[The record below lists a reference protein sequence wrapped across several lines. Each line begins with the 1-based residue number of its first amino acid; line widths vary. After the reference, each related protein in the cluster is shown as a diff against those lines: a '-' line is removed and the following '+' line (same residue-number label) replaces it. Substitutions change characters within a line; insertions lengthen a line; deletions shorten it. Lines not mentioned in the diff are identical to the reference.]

1 MSSGSIQ
8 IAAQGMQDVYLNG
21 TPEVSYFTGVFRR
34 HSTFL
39 LQTAEYPFD
48 TPVQFGGLGK
58 VKIPYRGDLLI
69 GTTLKV
75 VLPPLYTPGQGWVYP
90 LATNSE
96 FVPWI
101 RDQATLAKIRTNLP
115 TFKTYFSDGANTI
128 TYINRSV
135 AYYNTYSPYSA
146 SITSNVAFSNV
157 TNYPITYSSTL
168 LNVQPQMGEVT
179 LSFDSSYGTPP
190 YSTSQVVTVVDQTV
204 RPVDQTVLIEGPVT
218 ACTTTGVTIDVNR
231 VLGSGINQD
240 WEISLFSHTNL
251 MAPGQTVSG
260 LPYQGTITVNQ
271 VGASTAVVKSDKPQ
285 NITAIILPIL
295 VDFNDGANKICR
307 ALATSSTR
315 TVPQL
320 IRLICTQSS
329 NATSIQEGYTVL
341 GLPYTGR
348 IEVYETFTNQEY
360 TSSGVS
366 FNYSTIGVVC
376 FVDQIIKP
384 ITSLTSVT
392 FWNTD
397 PTPLNIANAK
407 IISPS
412 CIPWIR
418 NDFMYVTYN
427 PIVSGFVWNTIYPL
441 VKPISSVF
449 MNISNTDPISVGMNI
464 TGLSTL
470 TGNVTVTSLPAIQVV
485 TPIKL
490 GSAEYFTLS
499 GTIVVK
505 LLYSETPVSTANVA
519 YVQYPSDIDY
529 SFLNISLIDYRFTPG
544 IKVVYTSNNNI
555 FGTVVGVTG
564 DQSNQILTIFDQTLP
579 PSGNVIPV
587 SIYNNLNLIAVANA
601 SVNNY
606 SYITSVNFGPSAVI
620 SNVTVVSGL
629 VVNGLPVQTTDVRT
643 LSNSVTSNVITTSF
657 SQQSVIPISSNVVVT
672 YSNLTASTTGNVSY
686 TYFTNP
692 VTISKLAFPSQQSCV
707 FWGFDPATVTF
718 SGSR

>member
-75 VLPPLYTPGQGWVYP
+75 VLPPLYTPGYGWVYP

-96 FVPWI
+96 YVPWI
-101 RDQATLAKIRTNLP
+101 KDQATLAKIRTNLP

-135 AYYNTYSPYSA
+135 AYYNTYSPYGA
-146 SITSNVAFSNV
+146 SITANVAFSNV
-157 TNYPITYSSTL
+157 TNYPITYSSTP
-168 LNVQPQMGEVT
+168 LNVQPQMGQVT
-179 LSFDSSYGTPP
+179 LSFDDSYGTAP
-190 YSTSQVVTVVDQTV
+190 YSTSQVVTAVDES
-204 RPVDQTVLIEGPVT
+204 VLIAGPVT
-218 ACTTTGVTIDVNR
+218 ACTTTGVTINVNK
-231 VLGSGINQD
+231 VLGSGINQN
-240 WEISLFSHTNL
+240 WEISLFSPINL
-251 MAPGQTVSG
+251 IANNQTLTG

-271 VGASTAVVKSDKPQ
+271 VGASTIIVKSDQPQ
-285 NITAIILPIL
+285 NITAIVLPIF
-295 VDFNDGANKICR
+295 VDFNDGADKICR
-307 ALATSSTR
+307 ALVTSTTR

-329 NATSIQEGYTVL
+329 NASSIQNGYTVL

-348 IEVYETFTNQEY
+348 IEVYETFTSQEY
-360 TSSGVS
+360 TSNGVS
-366 FNYSTIGVVC
+366 FNYNTIDVVC
-376 FVDQIIKP
+376 FVDQIIQP

-397 PTPLNIANAK
+397 PTPLNIASAK

-418 NDFMYVTYN
+418 NDFMYVTYDPN
-427 PIVSGFVWNTIYPL
+427 VSGFVWKTIYPL
-441 VKPISSVF
+441 IKPISDVY
-449 MNISNTDPISVGMNI
+449 MNVSNTAPISIGMNI

-470 TGNVTVTSLPAIQVV
+470 TGNVTVTSLPVIQVV
-485 TPIKL
+485 TPVKL
-490 GSAEYFTLS
+490 GSAEFFSLS
-499 GTIVVK
+499 GTITVK
-505 LLYSETPVSTANVA
+505 LLYSETLVSTANVA

-529 SFLNISLIDYRFTPG
+529 SIVNTSFIDYRFSTG
-544 IKVVYTSNNNI
+544 TRIVYTSNNDA
-555 FGTVVGVTG
+555 FGTVTGVTG
-564 DQSNQILTIFDQTLP
+564 NQSNQILTIFDQALP
-579 PSGNVIPV
+579 PPG
-587 SIYNNLNLIAVANA
+587 SIYPISVYNNLNLIAVANA
-601 SVNNY
+601 SVNNS
-606 SYITSVNFGPSAVI
+606 SYITSTNFGPSAVI

-629 VVNGLPVQTTDVRT
+629 IVNGLPVQTTDVKT
-643 LSNSVTSNVITTSF
+643 LSNSVSSNVITTSF
-657 SQQSVIPISSNVVVT
+657 SPQAVVPISSNVEVT

-707 FWGFDPATVTF
+707 FWGFDPATVSF